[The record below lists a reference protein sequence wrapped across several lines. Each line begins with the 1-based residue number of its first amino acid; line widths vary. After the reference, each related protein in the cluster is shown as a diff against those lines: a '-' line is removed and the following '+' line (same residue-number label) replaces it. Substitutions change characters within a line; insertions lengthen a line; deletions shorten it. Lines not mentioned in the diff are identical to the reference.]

1 MKRLCIVVLLLIFAF
16 NGNVKAQDLK
26 SIRNESIKYQRLMSM
41 LDVMYVDSVNLHQ
54 LTEKA
59 IVGVLSNL
67 DPHSVYISKE
77 EVDDMNEPL
86 EGGFYG
92 IGIQFSIIR
101 DTLVVMDVV
110 SGGPSQKLGMLPHD
124 RIIEIDGENV
134 AGINMS
140 NKGVR
145 SRLKG
150 EKNTIVNLIILRNG
164 EKIPFKIK
172 RDKIPLTS
180 IDAAYMIDDKIGY
193 INISRFAAT
202 TIEEFETSIRELI
215 NLGMKDLIIDLQSN
229 GGGFMKA
236 AIGIADHLMNG
247 EKLVV
252 YTKGRADGRQ
262 DFFEKYNGLFE
273 TGRVAILI
281 DSHSASASEILSGA
295 IQDWD
300 RGVIV
305 GRRSFGKGLVQR
317 QYPLTDG
324 SMVRITTAHYY
335 TPSGRCIQK
344 AYTKGDDLDYELE
357 VYKRNSELVN
367 ADSIHVIDSLKYK
380 TLVLGRTVYGGGG
393 IIPDVFVPIDTNIN
407 YRYSNFLS
415 AKNIIGDFVTS
426 YVDKNRSDLIKKY
439 KTFENFNKNYT
450 VSSSMIEQLI
460 GNGKKA
466 GINAE
471 RKFIDPV
478 LPTIKLTIKSVVA
491 RSLWGTDKFFIV
503 NNRDNKALKAAVK
516 ALKDGEYEKILEL
529 NQSINKYIKK
539 NK

>member
-1 MKRLCIVVLLLIFAF
+1 MKRLCIVVLLLMFVF
-16 NGNVKAQDLK
+16 NNNVQAQNLK

-59 IVGVLSNL
+59 IVSVLANL

-77 EVDDMNEPL
+77 EADEMNEPL

-92 IGIQFSIIR
+92 IGIQFSMIR

-110 SGGPSQKLGMLPHD
+110 AGGPSQKLGMLPHD

-134 AGINMS
+134 AGIHMS

-150 EKNTIVNLIILRNG
+150 EKNSVVNLMILRNG
-164 EKIPFKIK
+164 EKIPFKVK

-180 IDAAYMIDDKIGY
+180 IDAAYMIDDNIGY

-202 TIEEFETSIRELI
+202 TIEEFETALRKLI
-215 NLGMKDLIIDLQSN
+215 SQDIKDLIIDLQSN

-236 AIGIADHLMNG
+236 AVGIADHLMTG

-262 DFFEKYNGLFE
+262 DFIEKYNGLFE
-273 TGRVAILI
+273 HGRVAVLI
-281 DSHSASASEILSGA
+281 NSHSASASEILSGA
-295 IQDWD
+295 VQDWD
-300 RGVIV
+300 RGIIV

-393 IIPDVFVPIDTNIN
+393 IIPDLFVPIDTNIN

-415 AKNIIGDFVTS
+415 AKNVVGDFVTS
-426 YVDKNRSDLIKKY
+426 YVDKNRSNLLKKY
-439 KTFENFNKNYT
+439 KTFEDFNKNYE
-450 VSSSMIEQLI
+450 VSSSMIEELI
-460 GNGKKA
+460 AKGKKA

-478 LPTIKLTIKSVVA
+478 IPTIKLTIKAIVA
-491 RSLWGTDKFFIV
+491 RTLWGTDKFFIV
-503 NNRDNKALKAAVK
+503 NNRDNDVLKAAVK
-516 ALKDGEYEKILEL
+516 AFKDGSYEKILKS
-529 NQSINKYIKK
+529 QK
-539 NK
+539 